1 MATQLIIP
9 TNRGLGCF
17 FNICLI
23 KISWTPTINTCAAL
37 SKREQVQRADGKQTL
52 ESKGPK
58 FKCWLYDWGKVVHVS
73 HPASSCI
80 KWEQKHLLHLWL
92 CWWKETD
99 GACFIFGEFTYRYI
113 HNLRRCTKP
122 SPCSKEASTFP
133 KRKSWW
139 CWVEKDTKQKWVCS
153 RQRGSTGNPS
163 TAQLVILVFIRP
175 GCSGSGKVMYTHV
188 CSAVLTTPEVSKD
201 FTKAI
206 LPSES
211 CVARLFIEGS
221 SCQGGKGLAWVL

>member
-1 MATQLIIP
+1 MCGTKQAGTG
-9 TNRGLGCF
+9 TEGRWKADSG
-17 FNICLI
+17 
-23 KISWTPTINTCAAL
+23 
-37 SKREQVQRADGKQTL
+37 VQRTQIQVLAL
-52 ESKGPK
+52 
-58 FKCWLYDWGKVVHVS
+58 WLGQSDPCFSSRILMYKMGRKA
-73 HPASSCI
+73 PASPLVVLMKRDWC
-80 KWEQKHLLHLWL
+80 
-92 CWWKETD
+92 
-99 GACFIFGEFTYRYI
+99 ACFIFGEFTYRYI

-139 CWVEKDTKQKWVCS
+139 CWVEKDTKQKRVCS
-153 RQRGSTGNPS
+153 RQRGNTGNPS
-163 TAQLVILVFIRP
+163 TAQLVTLVFIRP

-206 LPSES
+206 LPSEG

-221 SCQGGKGLAWVL
+221 SCQGGKGLALVL